1 MSTHARLHSLPL
13 TTHLLQCPT
22 CPSPPTTMPQP
33 HWTHCSSNS
42 LTTFLGGLLLHLPVS
57 SKSTSSVVQ
66 TSFCT
71 PNSTV
76 PQYAQFPPSNT
87 AFLPKH
93 FTLSNTVRK
102 KKYIYYAYYL
112 SLPSKNATTL
122 IRAGIFISREKIYIY
137 MCVCVCLYI
146 YIHMCVCVSMRV
158 YPHPQ
163 CPEQC
168 PGIQQ
173 AFKK

>member
-22 CPSPPTTMPQP
+22 CPSPPTTMLQP

-66 TSFCT
+66 TLFCT

-76 PQYAQFPPSNT
+76 PQHAQFPPSNT

-112 SLPSKNATTL
+112 SLPSKNATL
-122 IRAGIFISREKIYIY
+122 IRAGIFISRGKKKIYIY
-137 MCVCVCLYI
+137 MCVCVCVCLYI
-146 YIHMCVCVSMRV
+146 YIHMCLCVYACVSTSPVPRTV
-158 YPHPQ
+158 
-163 CPEQC
+163 
-168 PGIQQ
+168 PGIQ
-173 AFKK
+173 